1 MGAEE
6 DYLCH
11 SQAVYR
17 LCLRYL
23 RRPEDAEDAMQ
34 TTFVR
39 WLRQSPDAGWTQER
53 KRAWLLHAAA
63 NVCRDELRR
72 QKNRSRWSAEEL
84 ERAAGAAQGTPGE
97 AVRALCLLP
106 EPYRTPLYLHDWLG
120 YTAGEIGR
128 ILGRNPAT
136 VRTQLCRGRRRLRK
150 LLEG

>member
-23 RRPEDAEDAMQ
+23 RRPEDAEHAMQ

-128 ILGRNPAT
+128 MLGRNPAT

>member
-128 ILGRNPAT
+128 MLGHNPAT

>member
-1 MGAEE
+1 M
-6 DYLCH
+6 YKR
-11 SQAVYR
+11 Q
-17 LCLRYL
+17 
-23 RRPEDAEDAMQ
+23 Q

-128 ILGRNPAT
+128 MLGRNPAT

>member
-72 QKNRSRWSAEEL
+72 QKNRRRWSAEEL

-128 ILGRNPAT
+128 MLGRNPAT

>member
-39 WLRQSPDAGWTQER
+39 WLRQSPDASWTQER

-84 ERAAGAAQGTPGE
+84 EQAAGAAQGTPGE

-128 ILGRNPAT
+128 MLGRNPAT

>member
-1 MGAEE
+1 M
-6 DYLCH
+6 CH

-128 ILGRNPAT
+128 MLGRNPAT

>member
-128 ILGRNPAT
+128 MLGRNPAT